1 MEHDECGEL
10 QAFTSHLITINA
22 EYAAISTP
30 HGIDVIELPDG
41 AIQPIGHR
49 HGRLNGP
56 LIDLCKVH
64 PARLALAQRGQV
76 SVHDIKGRRSPSTLT
91 DTNRAVTSL
100 AWSPH
105 NASVIAVGAI
115 DGSLVTC
122 NIDQSQRPLR
132 RWKYGPGP
140 CKSIA
145 WNNLYHDVL
154 ATSHEKTIAVWSARN
169 FRRPQRTLRA
179 GHARFLEL
187 SWHPSESA
195 KLLSTSDDNFIRVWD
210 LSETLAFISGDASIL
225 ENDSDSED
233 DTIFGEPEGLRRRA
247 FPIAQIPLLK
257 PPRCAQWLGEHGIFV
272 LAEDGRHV
280 VFYSFGSDWEMPHE
294 VWRLKLDIKALTAT
308 LQSAE
313 GATMLIAV
321 SMGDVEVHKIPSV
334 IIDNLGGHVHERRQV
349 QPSGTGTHV
358 EQPRFSEDD
367 DHDNH
372 DKQHRSSNM
381 NPLSVGHIRKEEMA
395 FVESSKQLQARMRTP
410 KSKEHHKKTP
420 ITSNLSGLRSSSP
433 ATRMTSSLEMPK
445 EQDVSTDSAI
455 PFLSPS
461 IPAQEGSLSAIPP
474 LEESL
479 QLSSLHQINSIQSTQ
494 YSAAR
499 DSDSD
504 DETFAD
510 ALVGS
515 GSYLPGGI
523 NVPLPKACGALF
535 APSGQLVTF
544 FPPKSTRQNAP
555 RTGDKGAMVGNKE
568 CSKARR
574 AAQLFP
580 TFGNLISN
588 DDISDSETSSGSS
601 VASHSNASLP
611 PMAMDAPMETGRS
624 WQQQDT
630 RMMPSEPTATG
641 NKVVISTHDIEDFV
655 PVSKITARDYCVLRG
670 PESSS
675 DMCYANGRIAEEVGL
690 EDTASVWRLLALLLE
705 DAVPLDVVSQG
716 QDQESS
722 ESILVIAQRSRR
734 SLRETSL
741 AGIKEA
747 SSFGKLR
754 WADHPFAA
762 SWLVRRML
770 QWAEDHA
777 DIQMLAC
784 IPTILAQT
792 SQVVSEANQTA
803 FESMFT
809 KLATY
814 DPDYL
819 LHSDTSIQPPSKSR
833 PVPFTRSASYQS
845 SRLQQTPVR
854 TPVVSQTS
862 SGFPSQPPTP
872 KIGSTSS
879 TPPTT
884 FPPLPRPNSNRL
896 STSMSGSASPERYR
910 GSFSAAAKY
919 YAQSITDK
927 FSSYGSSPPARRF
940 GTSPSAN
947 DLSTSVPT
955 PHGSWS
961 KSVSFAS
968 AAAST
973 AGTARNSQLSR
984 SNTDAEGY
992 DSDKTI
998 DDNSLPQTPKST
1010 NAPVLPKFFNLDS
1023 FSDEVSGG
1031 VAKSSFLPDDLAAKA
1046 IVWQDHYAELL
1057 RCWGLWMQAAELEKA
1072 AELARDPGVGFDDDG
1087 WSHDGVIPVS
1097 VLGSRQA
1104 ACSICYAVIT
1114 GVQQLCPACL
1124 HTNHLGCLIEYCDF
1138 LEGEGFEC
1146 PGGCGCDCAGLPF
1159 EQVDL
1164 C

>member
-1 MEHDECGEL
+1 MEHDERVEL
-10 QAFTSHLITINA
+10 QALTSHLITINA
-22 EYAAISTP
+22 EYAAISTR
-30 HGIDVIELPDG
+30 HGIDVIELPNG
-41 AIQPIGHR
+41 AIQPIVHR
-49 HGRLNGP
+49 NGRLNGP
-56 LIDLCKVH
+56 LIDLCKLQT
-64 PARLALAQRGQV
+64 ARLALAQRGQV
-76 SVHDIKGRRSPSTLT
+76 SVHDIKGRRTPSTLT
-91 DTNRAVTSL
+91 DTNRAVTSI

-105 NASVIAVGAI
+105 NASVIAIGSI
-115 DGSLVTC
+115 DGSLITC

-195 KLLSTSDDNFIRVWD
+195 KLLSTSDDNVIRVWD
-210 LSETLAFISGDASIL
+210 LSETLAFISGDASIM

-257 PPRCAQWLGEHGIFV
+257 PPRSTQWLGEHGIFV
-272 LAEDGRHV
+272 LAEDGRQV

-321 SMGDVEVHKIPSV
+321 SMGDVDIHKIPSV

-349 QPSGTGTHV
+349 QPSGSGTHV
-358 EQPRFSEDD
+358 EQQRSSEDD
-367 DHDNH
+367 GPGR
-372 DKQHRSSNM
+372 QRRLSTM
-381 NPLSVGHIRKEEMA
+381 NPLSVVHVRKEETS
-395 FVESSKQLQARMRTP
+395 FKETSKQLQARSRTS

-420 ITSNLSGLRSSSP
+420 VTSNLSGARSTSP
-433 ATRMTSSLEMPK
+433 ATRMTSSLELPK
-445 EQDVSTDSAI
+445 EQDVNTDSAI

-461 IPAQEGSLSAIPP
+461 IPAREGSLSAIPP

-479 QLSSLHQINSIQSTQ
+479 QLSSLHQINSIQSTH

-555 RTGDKGAMVGNKE
+555 RTGDKGEMVGNKE
-568 CSKARR
+568 RSKARR

-601 VASHSNASLP
+601 VASHSNGSLP
-611 PMAMDAPMETGRS
+611 PMAMDASMETGRS
-624 WQQQDT
+624 WQHQDP

-655 PVSKITARDYCVLRG
+655 PVSKITARDYRVLRG
-670 PESSS
+670 AESSS

-690 EDTASVWRLLALLLE
+690 ADTASVWRLLALLLE

-716 QDQESS
+716 QDQEC
-722 ESILVIAQRSRR
+722 ESILVVAQRSRR
-734 SLRETSL
+734 SLRQNSL
-741 AGIKEA
+741 ADSQEA
-747 SSFGKLR
+747 SSSGKLR

-784 IPTILAQT
+784 IPTILAQA
-792 SQVVSEANQTA
+792 SQVISEINQTA

-819 LHSDTSIQPPSKSR
+819 LHSDTSKPPPSKSR
-833 PVPFTRSASYQS
+833 PIPFMRSESYQS

-862 SGFPSQPPTP
+862 SGVPSQPPTP
-872 KIGSTSS
+872 QIGSTSS

-973 AGTARNSQLSR
+973 VGTARNSQLSR

-998 DDNSLPQTPKST
+998 DDSSLPQTPKST

-1031 VAKSSFLPDDLAAKA
+1031 GAKSSFLPEDLAAKA
-1046 IVWQDHYAELL
+1046 VVWQDHYAELL

-1072 AELARDPGVGFDDDG
+1072 AGLARSGVGFDDG
-1087 WSHDGVIPVS
+1087 WSHDGIVPIS
-1097 VLGSRQA
+1097 VPGSRQP

-1114 GVQQLCPACL
+1114 GVQQLCPECL
-1124 HTNHLGCLIEYCDF
+1124 HTNHLGCLIDYCDF
-1138 LEGEGFEC
+1138 LDGEAFEC
-1146 PGGCGCDCAGLPF
+1146 PTGCGCDCAGLPL
-1159 EQVDL
+1159 EQVGF

>member
-1 MEHDECGEL
+1 MN
-10 QAFTSHLITINA
+10 AFTSHLITINA
-22 EYAAISTP
+22 EYAAISTR
-30 HGIDVIELPDG
+30 HGVEVIELPDG
-41 AIQPIGHR
+41 AIQPIVHR

-56 LIDLCKVH
+56 LIDLCKLQ

-76 SVHDIKGRRSPSTLT
+76 SVHDIKGRTTASTLP

-105 NASVIAVGAI
+105 YASIIAIGSI
-115 DGSLVTC
+115 DGSLITC
-122 NIDQSQRPLR
+122 DIDQSQRPLR

-154 ATSHEKTIAVWSARN
+154 ATSHEKTIAVWSTRN

-179 GHARFLEL
+179 GHARFFEL

-195 KLLSTSDDNFIRVWD
+195 KLLSTSDDNVIRVWD

-257 PPRCAQWLGEHGIFV
+257 PPRSAQWLGDHGVFV

-321 SMGDVEVHKIPSV
+321 SMGDVEIHKIPSV
-334 IIDNLGGHVHERRQV
+334 IIDNLGGHVHERTQA
-349 QPSGTGTHV
+349 QLSGTGTHA
-358 EQPRFSEDD
+358 EQPRSSEDD
-367 DHDNH
+367 GPD
-372 DKQHRSSNM
+372 QQRRLSTM
-381 NPLSVGHIRKEEMA
+381 NPQSVIHIRKEETS
-395 FVESSKQLQARMRTP
+395 FKETSKQLQARRRTP
-410 KSKEHHKKTP
+410 KAKEEHKKMP
-420 ITSNLSGLRSSSP
+420 VISSLSGARSSSP
-433 ATRMTSSLEMPK
+433 ATRMTSSLELPK
-445 EQDVSTDSAI
+445 QQDVSTESAM

-474 LEESL
+474 LEESV
-479 QLSSLHQINSIQSTQ
+479 QLSSLHQINSIQSAQ
-494 YSAAR
+494 YSATR

-555 RTGDKGAMVGNKE
+555 RTGEKGAMVGNKE
-568 CSKARR
+568 RSKARR

-580 TFGNLISN
+580 TFGNLVSN
-588 DDISDSETSSGSS
+588 DDILDSDTSSGYS
-601 VASHSNASLP
+601 VTSHSNESLP
-611 PMAMDAPMETGRS
+611 PLAMDASMETGHS
-624 WQQQDT
+624 WQQQDP
-630 RMMPSEPTATG
+630 RMASSDPTATG

-655 PVSKITARDYCVLRG
+655 PVSKITARDYRVLRG
-670 PESSS
+670 AESSS

-705 DAVPLDVVSQG
+705 DAVPLDAVSQG

-734 SLRETSL
+734 SLQDTSF
-741 AGIKEA
+741 AGSQEA

-770 QWAEDHA
+770 QWAEDRA

-784 IPTILAQT
+784 VPTILAQA
-792 SQVVSEANQTA
+792 SQAVSEVNQTA

-819 LHSDTSIQPPSKSR
+819 LHSDASKQPPFKSR
-833 PVPFTRSASYQS
+833 PIPFTRSESYQS

-872 KIGSTSS
+872 QIGSTSS

-884 FPPLPRPNSNRL
+884 FPPLPRPNSTRL

-973 AGTARNSQLSR
+973 TGTARNSQLSR
-984 SNTDAEGY
+984 SNTDADGY

-1031 VAKSSFLPDDLAAKA
+1031 GAKSIFLPEDLAAKA
-1046 IVWQDHYAELL
+1046 VIWQDHYAELL

-1072 AELARDPGVGFDDDG
+1072 AGLARPGVGSDDG
-1087 WSHDGVIPVS
+1087 WCHDGVVPVP
-1097 VLGSRQA
+1097 VPGSRKA
-1104 ACSICYAVIT
+1104 ACSICFAVIT
-1114 GVQQLCPACL
+1114 GVQQLCPECL
-1124 HTNHLGCLIEYCDF
+1124 HTSHLGCLVDYCDF
-1138 LEGEGFEC
+1138 LEGEEAFEC
-1146 PGGCGCDCAGLPF
+1146 PTGCGCDCASLPF
-1159 EQVDL
+1159 EQVDFY
-1164 C
+1164 